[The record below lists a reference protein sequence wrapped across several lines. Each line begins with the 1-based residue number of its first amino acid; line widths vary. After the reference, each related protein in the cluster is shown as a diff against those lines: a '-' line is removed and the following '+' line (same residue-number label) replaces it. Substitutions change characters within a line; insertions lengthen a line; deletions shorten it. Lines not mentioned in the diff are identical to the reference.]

1 MIVLPF
7 PLVATISLALTLAV
21 ASSGSLFRPDAW
33 YERLRKPRLMP
44 PGWVFPVVWTVL
56 YVLMALAAAEIF
68 VHYDAPLR
76 PWALTLYAL
85 QLIAN
90 ALWSWLFFKLHRPLW
105 ALWDLILL
113 WLLVLACIL
122 VFAAIATRA
131 ALLLMPYGFWLL
143 IALYLNAAT
152 WVLNRKERR

>member
-33 YERLRKPRLMP
+33 YEGLRKPKRMP

-56 YVLMALAAAEIF
+56 YVLMAFAAAEVY
-68 VHYDAPLR
+68 VHYDARLR
-76 PWALTLYAL
+76 TWALTLYAL
-85 QLIAN
+85 QLVAN
-90 ALWSWLFFKLHRPLW
+90 ALWSWLFFGLHQPLW

-113 WLLVLACIL
+113 WILVLGCIL
-122 VFAAIATRA
+122 TFAQIDTLA
-131 ALLLMPYGFWLL
+131 ALLLLPYGFWLL

-152 WVLNRKERR
+152 WLLNRSSRT

>member
-33 YERLRKPRLMP
+33 YERLRKPKLMP
-44 PGWVFPVVWTVL
+44 PGWVFPVVWTAL
-56 YVLMALAAAEIF
+56 YVLMALAAAEVF
-68 VHYDAPLR
+68 VHYDARLR
-76 PWALTLYAL
+76 SWALALYAL
-85 QLIAN
+85 QLVAN
-90 ALWSWLFFKLHRPLW
+90 AAWSWLFFKLHRPLW

-113 WLLVLACIL
+113 WILVLACIL
-122 VFAAIATRA
+122 IFAQIETLA
-131 ALLLMPYGFWLL
+131 ALLLVPYGFWLL

-152 WVLNRKERR
+152 WALNRPMRR